1 VWELVNRVKDEV
13 WTIFETVIALYI
25 VVNPTSVSSVFISVT
40 RKASPARRFGIALRA
55 VITGAIILAVFA
67 WAGDLIFRIF
77 KISSA
82 AVQIAGGIFVFGV
95 AFAMA
100 RGKEGH
106 FFGQLEEEAHADETV
121 TSVAYSPL
129 AVPMI
134 AGPAS
139 ITVVMAQAARAS
151 DFESNL
157 VVFIAIAGVCGLC
170 LLSMFRL
177 LRLVERKG
185 PGLALIL
192 PRIMG
197 FLLAVIAIRF
207 IVNGLLELV
216 PEFSK
221 VWHKGIQDAIEEAAK
236 AAPAPD

>member
-1 VWELVNRVKDEV
+1 VWEFLVRVKDEFFTV
-13 WTIFETVIALYI
+13 LETVIALYI

-40 RKASPARRFGIALRA
+40 RKASPTRRFGIALRA
-55 VITGAIILAVFA
+55 VITGAIILAIFA

-106 FFGQLEEEAHADETV
+106 FFGEDEEAHLDDRV

-139 ITVVMAQAARAS
+139 ITVVMTMSAKAS
-151 DFESNL
+151 DFESN
-157 VVFIAIAGVCGLC
+157 VIVFIAIATVCGLC
-170 LLSMFRL
+170 LLSMFRI

-185 PGLALIL
+185 PGLARIM

-207 IVNGLLELV
+207 MVNGITELLPGFAEA
-216 PEFSK
+216 
-221 VWHKGIQDAIEEAAK
+221 WWKGTQEAIKDAAA
-236 AAPAPD
+236 ATD